1 MFRIMGL
8 KPALAVFAVCAFGQI
23 ASAQMK
29 VAVVNLQEA
38 VFESAEIKK
47 ADADMQAKY
56 KPRLQEIEKL
66 ANEGSSLQQK
76 LQSGQGKLTPQAE
89 ADLNAQIARLQRD
102 VQRKNEDL
110 QADTERDKNEVL
122 SRASEK
128 MEEVVKKLAEERNF
142 DLIVD
147 SSTTLYYKPAMDIT
161 KDVIAAYDKAYPAG
175 SAAAGTAAPA
185 APAAAAPKAPAPK
198 K

>member
-1 MFRIMGL
+1 MGL
-8 KPALAVFAVCAFGQI
+8 KPALAVLAVCAFGQI

-38 VFESAEIKK
+38 VFESGEIKK

-128 MEEVVKKLAEERNF
+128 MEEVVKKLAEERGF

-147 SSTTLYYKPAMDIT
+147 SSTTLYFKPAMEIT

-175 SAAAGTAAPA
+175 APAAGAAAPA
-185 APAAAAPKAPAPK
+185 TPAAAAPKAPAPK